1 MYMVYLYSHMKRYL
15 TLFAALMMLMPAY
28 GQAKYEP
35 QILIL
40 TPNEM
45 TYDKALAQEIS
56 TYNEQLREAQKAGK
70 MTLLTD
76 DTTGQPENVK
86 IMVQSERD
94 YYRAFDFSKFPSSIA
109 EQFLAYVFIE
119 RLPNL
124 MILTKDIKS
133 SGDIADLKKIAAKQ
147 QMQYVLN
154 FPKMKFYKEAG
165 ISKAKI
171 SVQFYDRVTNSLLI
185 NKDFT
190 GDWHNPGTMFACQ
203 DSSIICTI
211 NNAMAQALNDV
222 VEIITANS
230 PEFQNEERL
239 VYEEFDLEGKL
250 FEPRN
255 EVLINQ
261 YYNKDFD
268 RAFFNKIILSSDT
281 GINSSA
287 LYYGITDSTK
297 TKFIAFYLES
307 KAPQNIGYTVT
318 GAKYKG
324 KWYYVKSS
332 LVYIQAN
339 EIADGR
345 KHLFNTLQQ
354 PEWGF
359 FKKGSVAINPGFWE
373 TNYFEKVEDVTKDP
387 DWDKHKEMEGWH
399 ENEDRDYVGIP
410 VFVAYKLKQQ
420 RKEENDRFD
429 SLTGATVFLPFYEAQ
444 MKANPAHFANY
455 MVWGKKPT
463 LIFPKDRKFA
473 LNPIAVADS
482 TGQKNL
488 HFYFAFAGSNTVYEW
503 TYLQPVPIKSYSP
516 EIISQLEKVTNWNFA
531 YSTLDDERFWQTYV
545 LARSGNEYKYLKRI
559 Q

>member
-56 TYNEQLREAQKAGK
+56 TYNEQLREAQKTGK
-70 MTLLTD
+70 LALLTD

-94 YYRAFDFSKFPSSIA
+94 YYRAFGFSKFPSSIA

-190 GDWHNPGTMFACQ
+190 GDWHNPGGMFTCQ
-203 DSSIICTI
+203 DSSLICTI
-211 NNAMAQALNDV
+211 HNALEKALSDV
-222 VEIITANS
+222 VEIVMVNS
-230 PEFQNEERL
+230 PKLQDEERL
-239 VYEEFDLEGKL
+239 AEEEFDLEGKL
-250 FEPRN
+250 FKPRS

-268 RAFFNKIILSSDT
+268 RAFFNKIIPSSDT
-281 GINSSA
+281 GINNNA

-307 KAPQNIGYTVT
+307 KAPQNIGYTVK

-324 KWYYVKSS
+324 KWYYVKSD
-332 LVYIQAN
+332 LIYVQAD
-339 EIADGR
+339 EIAVGR
-345 KHLFNTLQQ
+345 KDLFNTLQQ

-359 FKKGSVAINPGFWE
+359 FKKGSVEVNPEFWE

-410 VFVAYKLKQQ
+410 VFIAYKLKQQ

-444 MKANPAHFANY
+444 MKANPAYFANY
-455 MVWGKKPT
+455 MLWGKKPT